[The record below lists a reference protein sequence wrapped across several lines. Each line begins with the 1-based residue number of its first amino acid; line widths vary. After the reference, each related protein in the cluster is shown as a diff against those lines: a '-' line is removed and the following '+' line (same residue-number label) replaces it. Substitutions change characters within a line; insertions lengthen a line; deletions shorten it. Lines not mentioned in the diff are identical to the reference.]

1 MLIGKQSRNDAS
13 GIVECPV
20 CEHRWWPDKVRS
32 LPQHKRF
39 HALIA
44 AAFASWPETHER
56 QFPTVK
62 ALRKWATAKAGYY
75 DVTGRIHL
83 SGVRESTAVLLA
95 QAAMGAAGAH
105 AIATAHKG
113 ELVII
118 VAKSIRFDR
127 MGQDQF
133 NELCNRVAD
142 VLAAEI
148 GCEADAILNGA
159 DA

>member
-1 MLIGKQSRNDAS
+1 MLIAS
-13 GIVECPV
+13 PRPTGVSGTIECPV
-20 CEHRWWPDKVRS
+20 CEHRWRPDKVRS
-32 LPQHKRF
+32 LPQHRRF

-44 AAFASWPETHER
+44 AAYASWPETHER
-56 QFPTVK
+56 QFPTVL
-62 ALRKWATAKAGYY
+62 ALRKWATAKAGFFN
-75 DVTGRIHL
+75 VAGRIHFT
-83 SGVRESTAVLLA
+83 GARESTAVMLA

-127 MGQDQF
+127 MDQDQF